1 MKDLEVLAGW
11 NFSPNLGIQCI
22 FSFNYFFFSSIVRTV
37 LFHGNLL
44 LNPIGFRLYFS
55 PIYFFPPM
63 NEELQVQ
70 FSSVTQSCPTVCD
83 PWNAA
88 HQASLSITNS
98 RSPPKPMSI
107 ELVMPS
113 NHLILCRPLL
123 LCPQSFPASGSFPV
137 SQLFAS
143 GSDGQEDFLSS
154 SYFKREF
161 LIHLFIFSSSSKR
174 IFNN

>member
-11 NFSPNLGIQCI
+11 NFSPNLGIQRI

-70 FSSVTQSCPTVCD
+70 FSSVTQSRPTVCD
-83 PWNAA
+83 P
-88 HQASLSITNS
+88 
-98 RSPPKPMSI
+98 
-107 ELVMPS
+107 
-113 NHLILCRPLL
+113 
-123 LCPQSFPASGSFPV
+123 
-137 SQLFAS
+137 
-143 GSDGQEDFLSS
+143 
-154 SYFKREF
+154 
-161 LIHLFIFSSSSKR
+161 
-174 IFNN
+174 

>member
-11 NFSPNLGIQCI
+11 NFSPNLGIQRI

-98 RSPPKPMSI
+98 RSPPNPMSI
-107 ELVMPS
+107 ELVMPPT
-113 NHLILCRPLL
+113 I
-123 LCPQSFPASGSFPV
+123 
-137 SQLFAS
+137 
-143 GSDGQEDFLSS
+143 SS
-154 SYFKREF
+154 SVVPFSSALNLSQHQGLFQWVSSLHQGVTRGLLIIILFQERVPYSFIYF
-161 LIHLFIFSSSSKR
+161 LFIVKK
-174 IFNN
+174 NL